1 MRFEWDERK
10 ARANL
15 RKHGV
20 SFEDASTVFLDD
32 NARLLPDFAHST
44 DEDRFYL
51 IGYSRASRFLTVCH
65 CYRLNGN
72 LVRIISAWKATS
84 TETKCYEEF

>member
-1 MRFEWDERK
+1 VRFEWDEKK
-10 ARANL
+10 ARANF

-51 IGYSRASRFLTVCH
+51 IGYSRTSQFLTVCH
-65 CYRLNGN
+65 CYRLNDN

-84 TETKCYEEF
+84 TETKYYEEF